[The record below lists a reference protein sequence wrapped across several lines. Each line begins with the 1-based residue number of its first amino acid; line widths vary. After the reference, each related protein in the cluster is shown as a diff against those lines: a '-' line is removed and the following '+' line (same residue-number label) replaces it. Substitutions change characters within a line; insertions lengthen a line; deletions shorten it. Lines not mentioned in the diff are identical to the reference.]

1 MAQAIWTG
9 HISFGL
15 VNVPVSLHS
24 LEARSNE
31 LSLHLVDRRNGAAVR
46 YKRVNED
53 TGEEVP
59 WDEIVRGYDADA
71 GTILLTDEDLE
82 QAQPVATQALDL
94 ESFVDAS
101 SIDPMS
107 IDKPYILV
115 PAKKGAKAYVLLRE
129 AMEKTGT
136 VGIGRVVLR
145 TRQYLAALKV
155 EGDALVLLLL
165 RYHDQL
171 KPLSKFDIPKES
183 ASAIGIK
190 PKEMEMATSLV
201 ESMTAEWDPTAYRDE
216 YKEKVIARIEE
227 KAKTGEFAPREE
239 TEETEKRGEVVDLM
253 AALKKSLGGDDAK
266 PAKKTAAKT
275 HSARASHHP
284 KASAHRTGKKKAG

>member
-24 LEARSNE
+24 MEARSNE

-59 WDEIVRGYDADA
+59 WEEIVRGYDADA

-82 QAQPVATQALDL
+82 EAQPAATQSLDL
-94 ESFVDAS
+94 EAFVDAA
-101 SIDPMS
+101 SIDPIT
-107 IDKPYILV
+107 IDKPYMLV

-145 TRQYLAALKV
+145 TRQYLAALRV

-165 RYHDQL
+165 RYNDQI
-171 KPLSKFDIPKES
+171 KPMSKFDIPKES
-183 ASAIGIK
+183 ASAVGIK
-190 PKEMEMATSLV
+190 PKEMEMATSLI
-201 ESMTAEWDPTAYRDE
+201 ESMQSEWEPEKYHDE

-253 AALKKSLGGDDAK
+253 AALKKSLGGSAAK
-266 PAKKTAAKT
+266 PEKKKTTRAKPHAARS
-275 HSARASHHP
+275 HSP
-284 KASAHRTGKKKAG
+284 KASAHRKAKKAG

>member
-24 LEARSNE
+24 MEAKSSD

-59 WDEIVRGYDADA
+59 WDEIVRGYEADA

-82 QAQPVATQALDL
+82 AAQPAATQSLDL
-94 ESFVDAS
+94 ELFVDAA
-101 SIDPMS
+101 SIDPVS
-107 IDKPYILV
+107 IDKPYMLV

-165 RYHDQL
+165 RYNDQIR
-171 KPLSKFDIPKES
+171 PISKFEIPKES
-183 ASAIGIK
+183 ASALGIK
-190 PKEMEMATSLV
+190 PKEMEMATSLI
-201 ESMTAEWDPTAYRDE
+201 ESMQSEWEPEKYHDE

-227 KAKTGEFAPREE
+227 KARTGEFAPREE

-253 AALKKSLGGDDAK
+253 AALKKSLGGPDTKATKK
-266 PAKKTAAKT
+266 PGTKT
-275 HSARASHHP
+275 HAARTSHHP
-284 KASAHRTGKKKAG
+284 KASAHRKAKKAG

>member
-1 MAQAIWTG
+1 MA
-9 HISFGL
+9 
-15 VNVPVSLHS
+15 
-24 LEARSNE
+24 
-31 LSLHLVDRRNGAAVR
+31 
-46 YKRVNED
+46 
-53 TGEEVP
+53 
-59 WDEIVRGYDADA
+59 
-71 GTILLTDEDLE
+71 
-82 QAQPVATQALDL
+82 
-94 ESFVDAS
+94 
-101 SIDPMS
+101 

-183 ASAIGIK
+183 ASAVGIK
-190 PKEMEMATSLV
+190 PKELEMATSLV
-201 ESMTAEWDPTAYRDE
+201 ESMTTEWDPTAYRDE

-266 PAKKTAAKT
+266 PAKKAATKT
-275 HSARASHHP
+275 HAARTTHHP
-284 KASAHRTGKKKAG
+284 KASAHRTGGKKKAG

>member
-1 MAQAIWTG
+1 M
-9 HISFGL
+9 
-15 VNVPVSLHS
+15 
-24 LEARSNE
+24 EARSSE

-71 GTILLTDEDLE
+71 GTIILTDEDLE
-82 QAQPVATQALDL
+82 AAQPVATQALEL
-94 ESFVDAS
+94 EAFVDAA
-101 SIDPMS
+101 SIDPIT
-107 IDKPYILV
+107 IDKPYMLV

-129 AMEKTGT
+129 AMERTGT

-145 TRQYLAALKV
+145 TRQYLAALRV

-165 RYHDQL
+165 RYNDQI
-171 KPLSKFDIPKES
+171 KPMSKFDIPKES

-190 PKEMEMATSLV
+190 PKELEMATSLI
-201 ESMTAEWDPTAYRDE
+201 ESMQTEWEPEKYHDE

-239 TEETEKRGEVVDLM
+239 TEETDKRGEVVDLM
-253 AALKKSLGGDDAK
+253 AALKKSLGTPAKK
-266 PAKKTAAKT
+266 PAKRTASRAKAAT
-275 HSARASHHP
+275 HR
-284 KASAHRTGKKKAG
+284 KKKAG

>member
-24 LEARSNE
+24 LEARSSE

-82 QAQPVATQALDL
+82 QAQPAATQSMDL

-183 ASAIGIK
+183 ASAVGIK
-190 PKEMEMATSLV
+190 PKELEMATSLV
-201 ESMTAEWDPTAYRDE
+201 ESMTAAEWDPTAYRDE

-253 AALKKSLGGDDAK
+253 AALKKSLGGDAAK
-266 PAKKTAAKT
+266 PAKKTHA
-275 HSARASHHP
+275 ARASHHP
-284 KASAHRTGKKKAG
+284 KAAAHGTGKKKAG